1 MLQLRKLERAL
12 IVCLV
17 GWLKQTKKW
26 PTVSKPECRG
36 RVRVRPRETGM
47 FEWICHLRPT
57 HSHWESPEDILFM
70 MTVINTKSVRTPAT
84 VRVV

>member
-1 MLQLRKLERAL
+1 MLQLGTLKRAL
-12 IVCLV
+12 MVCLV

-36 RVRVRPRETGM
+36 RARVRPRETGM
-47 FEWICHLRPT
+47 LERICHLRYT

-70 MTVINTKSVRTPAT
+70 TIVINKFVRRTPANL
-84 VRVV
+84 RVL